1 MGLTFTAS
9 HATEIVIPTGN
20 LIIRY
25 DGQYFTVPD
34 GVRVIKAR
42 LDVRPT
48 EVSYVGV
55 TPGSQHTFK
64 IKSLQTTEGSV
75 TYSLVCMQHLDDVWD
90 STRIAID
97 EPTKEYYMLEWSP
110 EINKQTPTITDY

>member
-1 MGLTFTAS
+1 M
-9 HATEIVIPTGN
+9 
-20 LIIRY
+20 
-25 DGQYFTVPD
+25 PD

-42 LDVRPT
+42 LDARPT

-64 IKSLQTTEGSV
+64 IKSLRTTEGSV
-75 TYSLVCMQHLDDVWD
+75 TYSLVCIQHLDVNWD

-97 EPTKEYYMLEWSP
+97 EPTKGYYMLEWSP
-110 EINKQTPTITDY
+110 EINMHTSTITDY